1 MTDYLL
7 SAFYNDVT
15 NKVYDTDSQIQEDY
29 FRQMQKMIAQLRDLD
44 PGFTF
49 FIHEWHRPLSM
60 YKGGTIH
67 TAVRQPEFTIRTQD
81 DVTMAYWLSECV
93 EGRLFDVG
101 LHLMLRG

>member
-1 MTDYLL
+1 MMKHN
-7 SAFYNDVT
+7 FMDVHHHLAYGIDDGP
-15 NKVYDTDSQIQEDY
+15 KD

-67 TAVRQPEFTIRTQD
+67 TVVRQPEFTLRTQD

-101 LHLMLRG
+101 LRLMQR